1 MLVRRKRA
9 VLLLDNDVRDRLQRV
24 SNSRTEAASSVER
37 AEILL
42 GYAGGETISSIA
54 RRLRTNRPKVERCI
68 DKALGLGPLAALSDI
83 PRSGRTPT
91 ITPEARAWVV
101 SLACQKPKDL
111 GYSYELWTMRL
122 LSQHIRRHCDQ
133 AGHPSLARLA
143 RGTVS
148 KILRQSKIRPH
159 KITYYVERRD
169 PEFES
174 KMAQVLFVYK
184 DVELLSQKGDNSPD
198 MVAFLSYDEKPGI
211 QAIANTCEDLPP
223 VPGEHDCVFRDYEYK
238 RHGTVSLLAGIDLL
252 TGQVHGLVRDRH
264 RSVEFIEFLKLV
276 DSKYSKQMTI
286 RIVLDNHSA
295 HTSKETRRYLASVP
309 NRFEFVFTPTH
320 GSWLNLIESFF
331 GKMAKTFLRGIR
343 VKSKPELTRRIERYL
358 AEINQT
364 PVVFRWKYALDSIV
378 VQQVAQYVN

>member
-1 MLVRRKRA
+1 MLTRRKRS
-9 VLLLDNDVRDRLQRV
+9 VLLLDNDVQDRLLKV
-24 SNSRTEAASSVER
+24 SKSRTEAASSVER
-37 AEILL
+37 AEMLL

-54 RRLRTNRPKVERCI
+54 KRLGTNRPKVERCI
-68 DKALGLGPLAALSDI
+68 DKALELGALAALSDI
-83 PRSGRTPT
+83 QRSGRTPD

-111 GYSYELWTMRL
+111 GYSFELWTMRL
-122 LSQHIRRHCDQ
+122 LSQHVKSHCEQ
-133 AGHPSLARLA
+133 AGHPSLSRLA

-148 KILRQSKIRPH
+148 KILRQSKVRPY

-174 KMAQVLFVYK
+174 KMAQVLYVYK
-184 DVELLSQKGDNSPD
+184 DVELLSQKDDNSSD

-223 VPGEHDCVFRDYEYK
+223 VPGEHDSVFRDYEYK

-252 TGQVHGLVRDRH
+252 TGEVHGLVRNRH

-276 DSKYSKQMTI
+276 DSKYSKLMTI

-295 HTSKETRRYLASVP
+295 HTSKETRKYLASVP
-309 NRFEFVFTPTH
+309 NRFEFVFTPKH

-343 VKSKPELTRRIERYL
+343 VKSKTELIRRIEQYL
-358 AEINQT
+358 VEINQT
-364 PVVFRWKYALDSIV
+364 PVVFRWKYGLDSIE
-378 VQQVAQYVN
+378 VN

>member
-1 MLVRRKRA
+1 MPLRRKRA
-9 VLLLDNDVRDRLQRV
+9 VLLLESEARDRLERISKSRV
-24 SNSRTEAASSVER
+24 ESASAIER
-37 AEILL
+37 AQMLL
-42 GYAGGETISSIA
+42 GYAGGESISSIV
-54 RRLRTNRPKVERCI
+54 RRFRTNRPKVERCI
-68 DKALGLGPLAALSDI
+68 DKALAFGALAALSDI
-83 PRSGRTPT
+83 PRSGRSRT

-111 GYSYELWTMRL
+111 GYSYELWTTRL
-122 LSQHIRRHCDQ
+122 LSQHIRKHCLD
-133 AGHPSLARLA
+133 AGHSSLASLA

-148 KILRQSKIRPH
+148 KMLRQSKIRPH
-159 KITYYVERRD
+159 KITYYLQRRD

-184 DVELLSQKGDNSPD
+184 EVEMASQTDDASRD

-223 VPGEHDCVFRDYEYK
+223 VVGKQASHFRDYEYK

-252 TGQVHGLVRDRH
+252 TGQVHGLVRNRH

-276 DSKYSKQMTI
+276 DSKYPKQMAI
-286 RIVLDNHSA
+286 RVVLDNHSA
-295 HTSKETRRYLASVP
+295 HISKETCRYLASVP
-309 NRFEFVFTPTH
+309 NRFEFVLTPTH

-331 GKMAKTFLRGIR
+331 AKMTKTFLRGIR
-343 VKSKPELTRRIERYL
+343 VKSKAELVSRIEQYL
-358 AEINQT
+358 TEVNQT

-378 VQQVAQYVN
+378 VQQAT

>member
-1 MLVRRKRA
+1 MLTRRKRS
-9 VLLLDNDVRDRLQRV
+9 VLLLDNDVQEKLLKV
-24 SNSRTEAASSVER
+24 SKSRTEAASSVER
-37 AEILL
+37 AEMLL
-42 GYAGGETISSIA
+42 GYAGGEAISSIVK
-54 RRLRTNRPKVERCI
+54 RLGTNRPKVERCI
-68 DKALGLGPLAALSDI
+68 DKALELGALAALSDLQ
-83 PRSGRTPT
+83 RSGRTPD

-111 GYSYELWTMRL
+111 GYSFELWTMRL
-122 LSQHIRRHCDQ
+122 LSQHVKNHCEQ
-133 AGHPSLARLA
+133 AGYPSLSRLA

-148 KILRQSKIRPH
+148 KILRQSKIRPY

-184 DVELLSQKGDNSPD
+184 DVELLSQKDDNSSD

-223 VPGEHDCVFRDYEYK
+223 VPGEHDSVFRDYEYK

-252 TGQVHGLVRDRH
+252 TGEVHGLVRNRH
-264 RSVEFIEFLKLV
+264 RSAEFIEFLKLV

-295 HTSKETRRYLASVP
+295 HTSKETRKYLASVP

-343 VKSKPELTRRIERYL
+343 VKSKPELIRRIEQYL
-358 AEINQT
+358 VEINQT
-364 PVVFRWKYALDSIV
+364 PVVFRWKYGMDSIE
-378 VQQVAQYVN
+378 VQ